1 MSVNTLHKGD
11 DDDDYDDDDDDGNNN
26 NNNNNN
32 NTVEYRTVFSI
43 VKLNGFFD
51 EPPVVERLKHKQ
63 NQAKHSLPIF
73 LAE

>member
-11 DDDDYDDDDDDGNNN
+11 DDDDDDGNNN
-26 NNNNNN
+26 NNDNNNI

-43 VKLNGFFD
+43 VKFNGFFD

-63 NQAKHSLPIF
+63 NEAKHSLPIF